1 MSRTG
6 LDLLQGTLDIMVLKS
21 LSWGPRH
28 GYAVASWIRETSRDG
43 LNIEEGALYT
53 ALHRMEQRGWLEATW
68 GLTENNRRAKFY
80 QLTDAGRTEL
90 REARG
95 RWSKYAQAVFQI
107 LEARS

>member
-28 GYAVASWIRETSRDG
+28 GYAVASWIRDTSRDG

-53 ALHRMEQRGWLEATW
+53 ALHRMEQRGWLEANW

-90 REARG
+90 REART